1 MLHNATWTTRWL
13 RWGCVFAAFA
23 FVVVLALGMHR
34 GLLLSSDVK
43 SRCWPWK
50 PFLTAVH
57 LHTPILT
64 DPVWQFVPW
73 LRFAHEEVWAG
84 RLPIWNPHQDGGEP
98 LLGNSQSALGS
109 PLVWPALLLG
119 VERGWNL
126 SLLLRI
132 LLAAAAAFFWLRDL
146 GRSRLAASLGA
157 VGFSLSGAFVAWL
170 QHPHTLVAAA
180 VPLLLLFARRAARSG
195 SRASVAA
202 VAGATFLVL
211 SGGHP
216 ESQLMG
222 AILTAAIV
230 TREAIVGRNLRALL
244 APVLGAVLGV
254 GLAAPLLLPFVEY
267 YRLSAARLGRGR
279 LPSTLPPHDLIRFL
293 LPSASGSHPI
303 EAAASVSI
311 VLLLLVPIGL
321 VLSRDGETRFWAVA
335 AAAMLVVIYENPVSR
350 ALANST
356 AVLWTRFLLFV
367 PLAFGAIASAGLD
380 ALSNRIAARE
390 TPRGAVR
397 LAAILI
403 VLASAELALHARG
416 VHAVTPVATLAPTTP
431 ILEKLR
437 ADRDVFRILPLH
449 TFLPPNSAT
458 DYALDDVRGYDAL
471 GPEGWIEARSAM
483 GRFGQ
488 TRTMSDG
495 LEPWDLKPGGQA
507 LDSWNVRYLLLD
519 PRFPFSAAELNERLG
534 LDLEEIYR
542 GPDGRILRNRR
553 SKPRARLSVAGSIVL
568 RQRLPTRWDFEIS
581 PASAGEFLLAN
592 PYFPGWRV
600 SVDGNPVHLD
610 LPAGAPIAFPVP
622 AGQHRVRID
631 YRPQSLDWGMAAMF
645 CSLAALLALLRR
657 PHRSAEA
664 LGSGSASA
672 SNPISK
678 D

>member
-1 MLHNATWTTRWL
+1 LLARAWTARGF

-50 PFLTAVH
+50 PFLTAVQ

-73 LRFAHEEVWAG
+73 LRFAHGEVWAG

-98 LLGNSQSALGS
+98 LLGNSVCALGS

-132 LLAAAAAFFWLRDL
+132 LLAAVAAFFWLRDL
-146 GRSRLAASLGA
+146 GRSRLGASLGA

-170 QHPHTLVAAA
+170 QHPHTVVAAA

-216 ESQLMG
+216 ESQLMA

-293 LPSASGSHPI
+293 LPSASGSDSI

-367 PLAFGAIASAGLD
+367 PLAFGAVASAGLD
-380 ALSNRIAARE
+380 ALSNRIAARG
-390 TPRGAVR
+390 TSRGAVR
-397 LAAILI
+397 LTAILI
-403 VLASAELALHARG
+403 VLAPAELALHARG
-416 VHAVTPVATLAPTTP
+416 VHAVTPVAMLAPTTP

-437 ADRDVFRILPLH
+437 ADRDVFRILPIH

-471 GPEGWIEARSAM
+471 GPEAWIEARSAM

-495 LEPWDLKPGGQA
+495 IEPWDLKPGGQA
-507 LDSWNVRYLLLD
+507 LDFWNVRYLLLD

-592 PYFPGWRV
+592 PYFPGWRA
-600 SVDGNPVHLD
+600 SVDGNPIHLD

-631 YRPQSLDWGMAAMF
+631 YRPRSLDWGMAAML
-645 CSLAALLALLRR
+645 CSLPALLALLRR
-657 PHRSAEA
+657 PHRAVEA

-672 SNPISK
+672 SNTISK

>member
-1 MLHNATWTTRWL
+1 
-13 RWGCVFAAFA
+13 
-23 FVVVLALGMHR
+23 MHR

-43 SRCWPWK
+43 SRCWPWS

-126 SLLLRI
+126 SLLSRI

-146 GRSRLAASLGA
+146 GRSRLSASLGA

-180 VPLLLLFARRAARSG
+180 VPLLLLSARRAARTR

-222 AILTAAIV
+222 SILTAAIV
-230 TREAIVGRNLRALL
+230 AREAVVGRSLRALVS
-244 APVLGAVLGV
+244 PVVGAVLGMA
-254 GLAAPLLLPFVEY
+254 LAAPLLLPFVEY
-267 YRLSAARLGRGR
+267 YQLSAARLGRGR
-279 LPSTLPPHDLIRFL
+279 HPSTLPPRELIRFL
-293 LPSASGSHPI
+293 LPSASDSVSI

-321 VLSRDGETRFWAVA
+321 ALSRDGETRFWAVA
-335 AAAMLVVIYENPVSR
+335 AAAMLLVIYENPVSR

-356 AVLWTRFLLFV
+356 PVFWTRSLLFV

-380 ALSNRIAARE
+380 ALSNRFAARNA
-390 TPRGAVR
+390 PGRALR
-397 LAAILI
+397 LAAVLI
-403 VLASAELALHARG
+403 VLATAELALHARG
-416 VHAVTPVATLAPTTP
+416 VHAVTPAAMLAPTTP

-437 ADRDVFRILPLH
+437 ADRDIFRILPLH

-458 DYALDDVRGYDAL
+458 VYALDDVRGYDAL
-471 GPEGWIEARSAM
+471 GPEGWIEARRAM
-483 GRFGQ
+483 GRFGP
-488 TRTMSDG
+488 TRTTSDG
-495 LEPWDLKPGGQA
+495 IEPWDLKPGGRA
-507 LDSWNVRYLLLD
+507 LDFWNVRYLLLD
-519 PRFPFSAAELNERLG
+519 PRFTFSAAELNERLG
-534 LDLEEIYR
+534 LDLEETYR
-542 GPDGRILRNRR
+542 GPDGRLLLNRR
-553 SKPRARLSVAGSIVL
+553 SKPRARLSVSGSIAL

-581 PASAGEFLLAN
+581 SMGAGEFLLAN
-592 PYFPGWRV
+592 PYFPGWRA
-600 SVDGNPVHLD
+600 SVDGNPIRLD

-622 AGQHRVRID
+622 AGQHRIRID
-631 YRPQSLDWGMAAMF
+631 YHPRSLSWGMAAMA
-645 CSLAALLALLRR
+645 CSLLALLALLLR
-657 PHRSAEA
+657 PHRAA
-664 LGSGSASA
+664 GDPGSG
-672 SNPISK
+672 
-678 D
+678 